1 MHYMNGREA
10 HNGDLI
16 VYITGYQTKI
26 PYVGRLHNAVAG
38 NNTCNGTLL
47 PLNGQGGTMTPNLAE
62 CVHFD
67 DFMAAQPTE
76 YPDLTARMVL

>member
-16 VYITGYQTKI
+16 VYFTGYPTKI
-26 PYVGRLHNAVAG
+26 PVTGRLHNATAG
-38 NNTCNGTLL
+38 NNACNGTLL
-47 PLNGQGGTMTPNLAE
+47 PLNGLGGTMCPNLAE

-67 DFMAAQPTE
+67 DFWAGQPPT
-76 YPDLTARMVL
+76 YPSIVGEFA